1 MKVHH
6 QLAIEAPPRLIYK
19 ALTDPEL
26 IGEWWDRQTVQHT
39 PNGVILEHDPGPEHG
54 VVQMRVVVDVRDQ
67 WVEWE
72 CISHHPPSSPASA
85 WTGTHFIFEITEAE
99 TPATRVLRAYPGF
112 DSTRL
117 CTLNFFQTDYD
128 ERSEFLGFNNFAWAH
143 VLQQLKRFCEE

>member
-6 QLAIEAPPRLIYK
+6 QLAIEAPPHVIYQ

-26 IGEWWDRQTVQHT
+26 IGEWWDKQTVRHT
-39 PNGVILEHDPGPEHG
+39 GNGVVLEHDPGPEHG
-54 VVQMRVVVDVRDQ
+54 VVQMRVVLDIRDQ

-72 CISHHPPSSPASA
+72 CISQHPPTSPASA
-85 WTGTHFIFEITEAE
+85 WTGTHLIFEITEAE
-99 TPATRVLRAYPGF
+99 TPVTRVLRAYPGF
-112 DSTRL
+112 DTTRL